1 MAFSLLQIIFWIALA
16 TWFGGVLFIL
26 IAVPII
32 FRTVK
37 ENNPILPMVLSVN
50 LEGQHGSLL
59 AGTIVAN
66 LISHLKRIE
75 LICAAGLLVGLIGQ
89 WTLSDIGGDN
99 WILPLLRS
107 AMYVAAVGIV
117 LFDWRVV
124 WPKLTLFRDQYIAH
138 ADEPDVANPANDE
151 FNRYQRESELLLN
164 FRLALLLALILFSS
178 NIRPRPIE
186 ITPQGARTQLQPG
199 SKTENGEWKADHGS
213 QIAIKENAV
222 KDRADSGDFAD
233 PEKVLPRRQM
243 LAGLFNAP
251 GIAGG
256 DNPLSPVHRRPGE
269 HRHQDPLQEI

>member
-16 TWFGGVLFIL
+16 TWFGGVLFIA
-26 IAVPII
+26 IAAPII
-32 FRTVK
+32 FKTVK

-66 LISHLKRIE
+66 LFSHLKRIE

-107 AMYVAAVGIV
+107 AMFIAALGLV

-178 NIRPRPIE
+178 NIRPRQIE
-186 ITPQGARTQLQPG
+186 ITTQGARTQLQPG
-199 SKTENGEWKADHGS
+199 SKTEDGEWKANHGTQS
-213 QIAIKENAV
+213 AIKEDAA
-222 KDRADSGDFAD
+222 KARPDRSHPADS
-233 PEKVLPRRQM
+233 EKDLSKRQM
-243 LAGLFNAP
+243 LARLFNAP

-256 DNPLSPVHRRPGE
+256 DDPLSPVYRRPRE
-269 HRHQDPLQEI
+269 HRHQNSLQEI